1 MFEML
6 ILYVCYQDRKNS
18 CMCHMGDF
26 LGEARHFG
34 PKGLLCVRVCGVC
47 VWGGCACVCA
57 CVMCACVCACVGV
70 CGWVWVWVCGCVV
83 VIVGLGV

>member
-6 ILYVCYQDRKNS
+6 ILYVCYQDGKNS

-47 VWGGCACVCA
+47 VWGGVLVCVHVL
-57 CVMCACVCACVGV
+57 CVHVCVRAWVFVGV
-70 CGWVWVWVCGCVV
+70 CRCGCVV